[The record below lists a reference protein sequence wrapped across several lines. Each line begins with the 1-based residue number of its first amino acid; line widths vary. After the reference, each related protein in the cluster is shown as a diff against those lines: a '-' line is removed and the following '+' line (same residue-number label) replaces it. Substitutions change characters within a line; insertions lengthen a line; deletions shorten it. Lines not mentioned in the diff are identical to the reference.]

1 MVITV
6 SNIRRML
13 ESFEVEG
20 GGTATVV
27 GSINALSIVSLVE
40 ERGGGATPE
49 DDSTIEHLELALI

>member
-1 MVITV
+1 MQ
-6 SNIRRML
+6 

-20 GGTATVV
+20 GGTATIV
-27 GSINALSIVSLVE
+27 GSINALSIVSPVE

>member
-1 MVITV
+1 MTV
-6 SNIRRML
+6 SNIWWMQ
-13 ESFEVEG
+13 ESFEAEG

-27 GSINALSIVSLVE
+27 GSINASSIVSPVE